1 MPDSTD
7 CGGDGRARPFL
18 SPCPSA
24 RFFFFFLGG
33 RIRPSISVSLKH
45 KMIGGAGCGVQ
56 APRREQLPTLFPSS
70 ACFRVFLRTQICAS
84 A

>member
-7 CGGDGRARPFL
+7 CGGDGHARPFF

-24 RFFFFFLGG
+24 FLFFFLGG
-33 RIRPSISVSLKH
+33 RIRPSISVFLKH
-45 KMIGGAGCGVQ
+45 RMISGAGCGVQ
-56 APRREQLPTLFPSS
+56 APRREELPTLFPSS
-70 ACFRVFLRTQICAS
+70 ACFRVFLCARICSS